1 MHGLGGQKE
10 EEEGKITPMCDYIGD
25 WPPRGRCLKGMK
37 RKHEKNQASLD
48 KQKETSRDK
57 RKRMCLNKE
66 KERLEMGKRSFNGY
80 GRQSISKQRNSLP
93 LVDTQKSIYPSTN
106 D

>member
-1 MHGLGGQKE
+1 
-10 EEEGKITPMCDYIGD
+10 MCDYIGD

-37 RKHEKNQASLD
+37 RKHEKNQVSLD

-66 KERLEMGKRSFNGY
+66 KERLEMGKEVLMGTGDNRFPNNGILF
-80 GRQSISKQRNSLP
+80 RQSIHKNRFTPAQTTTAASAVAAADSD
-93 LVDTQKSIYPSTN
+93 VAVA
-106 D
+106 